1 MKNCLSTKCGGNI
14 KLLYDY
20 GSNYNFD
27 DVSFDCTTNS
37 YSKPKIYKCNKCE
50 LKFSELAAAFLNKR
64 VEDKY
69 NNIVDNIYIDQILQR
84 QKYFSGLYKKI
95 SYNFNKDQSVLE
107 IGSYYGVFGN
117 IIKPNVKN
125 YSGLELSKHGSD
137 YSKKN
142 YNLKIFNE
150 TIEEHSKRQFKYD
163 IIVMAD
169 VIEHFSNPFKMLE
182 IIETILKPDGL
193 LIFTTY
199 NMDSLYAR
207 ITGKNYH
214 WILPM
219 HLFYFSNKTLKNIC
233 LENNLKIYKIKN
245 DSRVVSFYYL
255 LNKLALIFPKLK
267 FLFQYIN
274 KIKFLQKININ
285 VNLFDLNIYFV
296 KKNKS
301 INAVK

>member
-1 MKNCLSTKCGGNI
+1 MKNCLNTKCGGNI

-20 GSNYNFD
+20 GSNYNLD

-84 QKYFSGLYKKI
+84 QKYFLGLYKKI

-137 YSKKN
+137 YSKRN
-142 YNLKIFNE
+142 YNLEIFNE

-267 FLFQYIN
+267 FLFQYVN

-301 INAVK
+301 INTVK

>member
-1 MKNCLSTKCGGNI
+1 MENCLNIKCGGNI
-14 KLLYDY
+14 KLLYNY

-50 LKFSELAAAFLNKR
+50 LKFSELAAALPNKR

-69 NNIVDNIYIDQILQR
+69 NNIVDNIYIDQIPQR

-125 YSGLELSKHGSD
+125 YSGLELSKHGSN

-142 YNLKIFNE
+142 YNLEIFNE

-182 IIETILKPDGL
+182 IIEKILKPDGL

-199 NMDSLYAR
+199 NIDSLYAK

-255 LNKLALIFPKLK
+255 LNKLVLIFPKLK

-274 KIKFLQKININ
+274 KIKKFQKINVN
-285 VNLFDLNIYFV
+285 VNLFDLNIYFA
-296 KKNKS
+296 KKNKN
-301 INAVK
+301 INTVK